1 MRYLAILLFAVAFG
15 GCASTPP
22 PWHGGF
28 LDSLSDYYDQ
38 GTGGGRSIERA
49 DRNAQ
54 IALLGFQ
61 QGIDIELPKTQS
73 EGLKSPSEAL
83 VVTVKRDG
91 QIFVQSS
98 EVPMQELEA
107 KLDSIFAA
115 RGDWEVF
122 LRADAQ
128 VAYGTVART
137 LAILRRA
144 GASRIGM
151 VTEPEV

>member
-1 MRYLAILLFAVAFG
+1 MSEINVTPFVDVMLVLLVIFMVTA
-15 GCASTPP
+15 PM
-22 PWHGGF
+22 
-28 LDSLSDYYDQ
+28 
-38 GTGGGRSIERA
+38 I
-49 DRNAQ
+49 
-54 IALLGFQ
+54 Q
-61 QGIDIELPKTQS
+61 QGIDVELPKTQS

-107 KLDSIFAA
+107 KLESIFAA
-115 RGDWEVF
+115 RGDREVF
-122 LRADAQ
+122 LRADEQ